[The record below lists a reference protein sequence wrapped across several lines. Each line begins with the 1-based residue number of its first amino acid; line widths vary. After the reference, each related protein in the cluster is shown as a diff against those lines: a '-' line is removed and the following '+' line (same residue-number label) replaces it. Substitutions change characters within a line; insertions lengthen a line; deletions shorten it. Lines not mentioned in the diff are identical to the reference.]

1 MRKTIFPL
9 LCIGAHAFTTPS
21 STSTTTSPRRIVA
34 VFSSTAEAPAGTT
47 GGGDAEAPAPAAG
60 GAAIVGVGVGVGG
73 GADDAPP
80 AGTTT
85 TGASATSGG
94 SVNTPTWAVKQ
105 HLYGL
110 DMINESSSES
120 SSGAGM
126 SVTLGADGEEVGS
139 GGGGEEKAL
148 PLPQTYITCGKCK
161 SLFAIAEEDLGDK
174 GKGCRVKCTVC
185 DNSWYQSRD
194 RLFDIPNDSH
204 DFLPAQK
211 SHIDRIARNLARD
224 IPPAFMGVN
233 KLYVGNLDWTTS
245 PDDLLNFFE
254 TNAAKNNDG
263 KDISVCDVSVV
274 SGPDGRSRGFA
285 FVSFYDE
292 VDGKAALA
300 CDGMECN
307 GRELSVREPNN

>member
-1 MRKTIFPL
+1 MRNSIFPL

-21 STSTTTSPRRIVA
+21 STSSTTTTSPRRIVA

-47 GGGDAEAPAPAAG
+47 GGGSAPEARAT
-60 GAAIVGVGVGVGG
+60 
-73 GADDAPP
+73 PP

-85 TGASATSGG
+85 TGASATSGVG
-94 SVNTPTWAVKQ
+94 SVNINTPTWEVKQ

-110 DMINESSSES
+110 DMINESSSSSGS

-139 GGGGEEKAL
+139 GVEKGL

-161 SLFAIAEEDLGDK
+161 SLFAISEEDLGDK

-194 RLFDIPNDSH
+194 RLFDIPSDSH

-224 IPPAFMGVN
+224 IPPSFMGVN